1 MQNQGIT
8 VSNDEGY
15 GNDNVTRNEQY
26 WLKMKNNH
34 AALAA
39 SISMH
44 FSAVLHKQQHR
55 KQVSSFQVLFI
66 YSKQFKLLLCCLA
79 NSEKLIAASQTV
91 RGII

>member
-15 GNDNVTRNEQY
+15 GNDNVTRNEQC
-26 WLKMKNNH
+26 WLKNNH

-91 RGII
+91 HGII